1 MSEEKVESSHGS
13 ISEELGIDVL
23 EGQPC
28 PICNENTLTL
38 TEREQEI
45 PYFGKVHLFSM
56 TCSSCKFHK
65 SDVEMTEKGEPTKY
79 TIEVDSE
86 EDMKIRVVKSSAA
99 TVKIPR
105 IFSMTPGTASQG
117 FVTNIEGI
125 INRARSAIE
134 SAAEMSDDP
143 SAEKEAR
150 NHIKKLKKATCGF
163 EKLKIIIEDPTGNS
177 IIISDKAVKSKL

>member
-1 MSEEKVESSHGS
+1 MSEEKKESSYGA

-28 PICNENTLTL
+28 PICNESTLTL

-45 PYFGKVHLFSM
+45 PFFGKVHLFSM

-125 INRARSAIE
+125 INRAKSAIE
-134 SAAEMSDDP
+134 SAAEMSEDP
-143 SAEKEAR
+143 SAEKEAK
-150 NHIKKLKKATCGF
+150 NHLKKLKKAACGF

>member
-1 MSEEKVESSHGS
+1 MTEEKPTS
-13 ISEELGIDVL
+13 IQEELGIDVL

-28 PICNENTLTL
+28 PICHENSMTL

-45 PYFGKVHLFSM
+45 PYFGRVYIFSM

-65 SDVEMTEKGEPTKY
+65 SDVEMTEKGDPTKY
-79 TIEVDSE
+79 TIEIDSE
-86 EDMKIRVVKSSAA
+86 EDMKIRVIKSSAA

-125 INRARSAIE
+125 INRAKSAIE
-134 SAAEMSDDP
+134 SSVDMSDDP
-143 SAEKEAR
+143 KAEKEGK
-150 NHIKKLKKATCGF
+150 NHLKKLKRASCGF

-177 IIISDKAVKSKL
+177 AILSEKAIKSKL